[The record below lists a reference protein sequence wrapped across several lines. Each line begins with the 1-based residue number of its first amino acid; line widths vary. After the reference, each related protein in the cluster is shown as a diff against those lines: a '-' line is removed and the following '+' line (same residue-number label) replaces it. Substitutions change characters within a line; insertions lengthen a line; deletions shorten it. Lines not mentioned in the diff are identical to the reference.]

1 MVIRLAEV
9 RDVPAVM
16 AILEIARRFMVQSG
30 NPRQWT
36 DGYPSQEVIL
46 EDIRQGRSYVCE
58 EKGDMVGTFCFQQG
72 IEPNYLRIYD
82 GAWLNDA
89 PYGVIHRL
97 AASGTVK
104 GVAGRC
110 IGWCAARSSDLR
122 ADTHRDNVI
131 MQHIL
136 EKNGFVKCGTIVVEN
151 GTPRIAYQKVS
162 LNHTR

>member
-1 MVIRLAEV
+1 MEIRQAELQ
-9 RDVPAVM
+9 DIPALM
-16 AILEIARRFMVQSG
+16 EILDIARRFMACTG
-30 NPRQWT
+30 NPNQWVG
-36 DGYPSQEVIL
+36 GYPSREVIL
-46 EDIRQGRSYVCE
+46 EDIRQGRSYACE
-58 EKGDMVGTFCFQQG
+58 EKGDMVGTFCFLQG

-104 GVAGRC
+104 GVAARC
-110 IGWCAARSSDLR
+110 IGWCAGRCSDLR

-136 EKNGFVKCGTIVVEN
+136 EKNGFMKCGTIVVEN

-162 LNHTR
+162 PNQTR